1 MSQLLR
7 EIHFELNRHDGSMT
21 TSKLAVA
28 LYAKMPAAKQI
39 VAEAGGWKKLAKAT
53 EGLEFVS
60 DDGCGK
66 IARSAGPKKA
76 PDASARLTDEVW
88 EAMSVDERKAH
99 ARKKRR
105 EERAK
110 KEATRPAPEGD
121 YDDETWA
128 AMSEDDVVTVTTR
141 GTTMGMTAAKK
152 YEISKAEMEAYPRA
166 AFNGTVH
173 IVTTDKEEE
182 EIRKMLKLS
191 SWRVKKGQTLG
202 LDTETKPVYVKG
214 GREPVS
220 LVQICGG
227 KWVVIWDLLRLKHIP
242 PGLKELLSSKEIL
255 KVGVGVK
262 QDGNELVREHEVVV
276 RGLID
281 IGPVAKGLKCQP
293 QSLQGLTALFTNHFL
308 SKDQQMSDWGRRPL
322 SDEQILYAATDAHVS
337 REVFLKMVD
346 LPGAAKFIKPQNG
359 EKDKKASASP
369 ASPSPPSAS
378 GGSVA
383 VTAEAFY
390 RTLASDEALLLKCED
405 REVFRQE
412 FRRWKATP
420 AAASMRGG
428 ASKVLYHF
436 RTVEPKRVMKSTLP
450 NTIVWAQLKGKG
462 RKAET
467 KAKAMR
473 RKEDLKGDIERN
485 KGGIEI
491 SALNF
496 ETTARGSRKS
506 ITPGG
511 RHSTAVHCAMHMM
524 TFMFETNR
532 KQSFDSC
539 WYRTR
544 LIHCLLVA
552 R

>member
-293 QSLQGLTALFTNHFL
+293 QSLQGLTALFTNRFL

-390 RTLASDEALLLKCED
+390 RTLASDEALLLQCED

-511 RHSTAVHCAMHMM
+511 RHSTAVHCAM
-524 TFMFETNR
+524 TFMF
-532 KQSFDSC
+532 
-539 WYRTR
+539 
-544 LIHCLLVA
+544 V
-552 R
+552 